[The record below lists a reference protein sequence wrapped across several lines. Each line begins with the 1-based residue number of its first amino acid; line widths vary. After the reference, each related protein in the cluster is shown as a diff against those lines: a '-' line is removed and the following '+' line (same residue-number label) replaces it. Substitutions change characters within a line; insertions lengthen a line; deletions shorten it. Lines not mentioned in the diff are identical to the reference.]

1 MQALSQRPL
10 LLFLVVGALLFAA
23 DAWRRSEVIV
33 LDDAVAQRVAGLWET
48 QMGTPPDPET
58 LESLLSAWLR
68 EEVFFREALRRG
80 LDEDD
85 TVLRRRLVQKLE
97 FLVQDMTPGAVSDA
111 ALEGYF
117 AKHRDR
123 YRLPERFTFEQRLY
137 PTRQAAEAA
146 LARIQAGGAPPI
158 GLQDLPQS
166 YVGKSEAELQQA
178 LGSAFASAL
187 ARLPLRTWTGPVTS
201 TFGSH
206 LVRIETRLP
215 PEVPPL
221 AFVAPRVR
229 TDYLRAQREA
239 SLDRFFAEVRGRYR
253 VEDRR

>member
-10 LLFLVVGALLFAA
+10 LLFMVVGALLFAV
-23 DAWRRSEVIV
+23 DAWRRSDVIV

-97 FLVQDMTPGAVSDA
+97 FLVQDMTPGAVSDE
-111 ALEGYF
+111 ALEAYF
-117 AKHRDR
+117 AEHRDR

-137 PTRQAAEAA
+137 PTEQAAEAA
-146 LARIQAGGAPPI
+146 LAKVEAGEAPPL
-158 GLQDLPQS
+158 GRPDVPQS

-178 LGSAFASAL
+178 LGSAFAAAL
-187 ARLPLRTWTGPVTS
+187 PKQPDGRWAGPVPS
-201 TFGSH
+201 AFGAH
-206 LVRIETRLP
+206 LVRIEARLAA
-215 PEVPPL
+215 EVPPL

-239 SLDRFFAEVRGRYR
+239 SLDRFFTEVRKRYR
-253 VEDRR
+253 VDDRR